1 MTQRVEI
8 TEPLRLD
15 ILAHDTMG
23 TEQKG
28 CFEALLEANPGLA
41 DQGAFAMAPQ
51 TIVVPQAPTL
61 APTPSVNPWD

>member
-15 ILAHDTMG
+15 ILARDTMG

-28 CFEALLEANPGLA
+28 CFEALLKANPGLA
-41 DQGAFAMAPQ
+41 DQGAFARAPQ
-51 TIVVPQAPTL
+51 TIVVPQTPAPP
-61 APTPSVNPWD
+61 ATPSVNPWD

>member
-1 MTQRVEI
+1 MTQKVEI

-15 ILAHDTMG
+15 ILAHDRMG

-41 DQGAFAMAPQ
+41 DQGPFALAPQ
-51 TIVVPQAPTL
+51 TIVVPEPPPLPA
-61 APTPSVNPWD
+61 TPAVNPWD